1 LLQNDDRIIMT
12 NLAKVVSV
20 LVVVALILIVVAN
33 IVA

>member
-1 LLQNDDRIIMT
+1 LLHNDDRIIMT

-20 LVVVALILIVVAN
+20 LVVVVLILIVVAN